1 MSKVRYKIR
10 KEQLERVVESFV
22 MESAMSDKK
31 QMNEAG
37 EELNITPEMMAQ
49 IQKVASKMKMDNPE
63 GFNDIKDEAEEV
75 ADEIEEKADFMSEDK
90 ETGVGIGLTT
100 AGIGSLAAFGNQVEQ
115 LASQGNYG
123 VDLSNP
129 LFLAG
134 LALFIAGGSML
145 VRKYSKVAKESK
157 KDQEIDRMK
166 AIITKHGENS
176 DLGMK
181 AKKKLDMLMK
191 K

>member
-22 MESAMSDKK
+22 MESTMTNKK

-63 GFNDIKDEAEEV
+63 GFSEIKDEAEEV
-75 ADEIEEKADFMSEDK
+75 ADEIEKKTDFMSEDK
-90 ETGVGIGLTT
+90 DTGIGVGLTT

-134 LALFIAGGSML
+134 LALFIAGGAML
-145 VRKYSKVAKESK
+145 VRKYSKVSK
-157 KDQEIDRMK
+157 ASEENKEIDRMR
-166 AIITKHGENS
+166 AIISKHGKDSEM
-176 DLGMK
+176 GMK
-181 AKKKLDMLMK
+181 AQKKLDKLMGK
-191 K
+191 